1 MIFVVPD
8 PASAAPISGG
18 NLYNL
23 RLLAALR
30 EAGADPQVVD
40 RTGAEAAVR
49 ARAASVFVD
58 SLYLDD
64 LPHLRRLAPAS
75 SHVFLV
81 AHYLPT
87 LVARGEPPQLAELSS
102 AEREALAAAD
112 GFVAPSEFMAAVLG
126 ALGAPP
132 RPVGVVAPGMDPAL
146 ALARTRRQQAE
157 PQHSVPRTPLEAIVV
172 ANLVPGKGLQR
183 LFAALA
189 PHLAAGAPL
198 RLTVIGSATM
208 DVEYAAACRACVAG
222 DPALARAVRFVGTLS
237 HAETL
242 ARVAQSDLFVSAS
255 RMESFGL
262 ALAEARALGVP
273 IVARDGGNVAVHVSP
288 EAGGVLCADDAALAA
303 VCARLAREPA
313 ELARAAAAAGAAR
326 GPVRTWAEAAR
337 DVLLLSR
344 LATRTPATA

>member
-75 SHVFLV
+75 SYVFLV

-126 ALGAPP
+126 ALGAAP

-189 PHLAAGAPL
+189 PH
-198 RLTVIGSATM
+198 LTVIGSATM